1 MARILRRFLLPEWK
15 NVLLTF
21 LLTVLVYYLQVFWLI
36 PESKR
41 IIDEGVN
48 TGNRAVIQ
56 SSCIAMIIL
65 TVAIG
70 LLSLGSSYTSAKA
83 SADFSCRLRRGLFRK
98 INSFSPQDFEH
109 FGEATLLTRTTTD
122 VAQLLLAVLNGLR
135 LWLIVPVLVTLEL
148 VMMARINLTVFLIM
162 LVFIA
167 GTVAALIWLGLL
179 ARERFVQVQKRVD
192 RINLI
197 MRERIVGTRPIR
209 AFVAEQNEDEK
220 TIKANQSAFSD
231 TLEAN
236 RRINFLSPAG
246 FIVINWAIVLIYLVG
261 SYQIKNNMAGV
272 SDLLLIF
279 QYVSYCVMALSVI
292 PFFVSLLPKISVSS
306 MRIMEILDYEG
317 SDRKNESS
325 QKIPEITDE
334 GGIEIEFRHVS
345 FGYRTKEADDVIGDI
360 SFKIEA
366 GKTTAF
372 IGPTGSGKTTILNLI
387 QGLYE
392 VSAGEI
398 LINGVNLSGISREQ
412 IRDIFSYSTQRPLI
426 FWDTVRNNIDVKKGT
441 VSESRMNHAIRA
453 ACFDDVVS
461 SLPDGLDTMMAQN
474 GMNLSGGQ
482 RQRLTLARTVAQDA
496 ACYIFDDSFS
506 ALDARTEKA
515 SLREIRDM
523 INGRTVIMVAQKI
536 KTIKDADQII
546 VMDKGHIEGIGTHEQ
561 LLEQCRLY
569 REIYET
575 QEYLSSSG
583 DKQP

>member
-1 MARILRRFLLPEWK
+1 M
-15 NVLLTF
+15 
-21 LLTVLVYYLQVFWLI
+21 
-36 PESKR
+36 
-41 IIDEGVN
+41 
-48 TGNRAVIQ
+48 
-56 SSCIAMIIL
+56 
-65 TVAIG
+65 
-70 LLSLGSSYTSAKA
+70 
-83 SADFSCRLRRGLFRK
+83 
-98 INSFSPQDFEH
+98 
-109 FGEATLLTRTTTD
+109 
-122 VAQLLLAVLNGLR
+122 
-135 LWLIVPVLVTLEL
+135 
-148 VMMARINLTVFLIM
+148 
-162 LVFIA
+162 
-167 GTVAALIWLGLL
+167 
-179 ARERFVQVQKRVD
+179 
-192 RINLI
+192 
-197 MRERIVGTRPIR
+197 
-209 AFVAEQNEDEK
+209 
-220 TIKANQSAFSD
+220 
-231 TLEAN
+231 
-236 RRINFLSPAG
+236 
-246 FIVINWAIVLIYLVG
+246 
-261 SYQIKNNMAGV
+261 
-272 SDLLLIF
+272 
-279 QYVSYCVMALSVI
+279 
-292 PFFVSLLPKISVSS
+292 
-306 MRIMEILDYEG
+306 
-317 SDRKNESS
+317 
-325 QKIPEITDE
+325 
-334 GGIEIEFRHVS
+334 S

-398 LINGVNLSGISREQ
+398 LINGVNLSGISRER